1 MTNLLLYITWDV
13 DPVLFDLG
21 ILKIHYYSLCWIAA
35 FVMGWY
41 VMKNIFQTDKVDYKL
56 LDPLFLYS
64 FLGVIIGARL
74 GELFYNFD
82 YYLDKNLG
90 EALIQIFLPVE
101 SKEGS
106 STFFGLLQGYEFSGF
121 RGLASHGATIGFL
134 ISSYL
139 INRKYF
145 KRNYFWILDRVAI
158 TVPLGGAAIR
168 VGNFINSEIV
178 GSPSGL
184 PWAVKFINQSPEYG
198 AIEPRH
204 PAQLYEAICYVI
216 IFFVVW
222 HIYKKTDKKYRM
234 GYIFG
239 LFFVLLWC
247 VRFIIEF
254 FKEDQ
259 NKQTG
264 EFVARVMDIGLNNG
278 QILSIPF
285 IIFGIIVMITSKNRV
300 YKD

>member
-1 MTNLLLYITWDV
+1 MINLLYITWDIN
-13 DPVLFDLG
+13 PVMIDLG
-21 ILKIHYYSLCWIAA
+21 SLQIHYYSLMWILA

-41 VMKNIFQTDKVDYKL
+41 VMKKILETDKVDVKL

-74 GELFYNFD
+74 GELFYNLD
-82 YYLDKNLG
+82 YYQGMSLG
-90 EALIQIFLPVE
+90 KALIEVFLPVQQNPD
-101 SKEGS
+101 S
-106 STFFGLLQGYEFSGF
+106 SAFFGLLKGYEFSGF
-121 RGLASHGATIGFL
+121 RGLASHGATIGFM

-139 INRKYF
+139 FNRKYL
-145 KRNYFWILDRVAI
+145 KKNIFWLLDRVAI

-168 VGNFINSEIV
+168 VGNFFNSEIV
-178 GSPSGL
+178 GKVSDL
-184 PWAVKFINQSPEYG
+184 PWAVEFVNQSSGYG
-198 AIEPRH
+198 QIEPRH
-204 PAQLYEAICYVI
+204 PSQLYEAICYVI

-222 HIYKKTDKKYRM
+222 FVYRKTSLKYRQ

-239 LFFVLLWC
+239 LFFILLWI

-259 NKQTG
+259 G
-264 EFVARVMDIGLNNG
+264 EEFVAQLLNIGLNNG

-285 IIFGIIVMITSKNRV
+285 ILFGILVMFTSKNRV

>member
-1 MTNLLLYITWDV
+1 MIDTLLYITWNA
-13 DPVLFDLG
+13 DPVMVDFG
-21 ILKIHYYSLCWIAA
+21 FLKIHYYSICWILA

-41 VMKNIFQTDKVDYKL
+41 VMKNIFSTDKVDIKL

-82 YYLDKNLG
+82 TYLHMPIG
-90 EALIQIFLPVE
+90 QALLEVFLPVQ
-101 SKEGS
+101 KNPD
-106 STFFGLLQGYEFSGF
+106 STAFFGLLKGYEFSGF
-121 RGLASHGATIGFL
+121 RGLASHGATLGFL
-134 ISSYL
+134 FSSYL
-139 INRKYF
+139 FNRKYL
-145 KRNYFWILDRVAI
+145 KKNLFWLLDRVAI

-168 VGNFINSEIV
+168 LGNFINSEIV
-178 GSPSGL
+178 GKASDL
-184 PWAVKFINQSPEYG
+184 PWAVKFMRQSDGYG
-198 AIEPRH
+198 EIIPRH

-216 IFFVVW
+216 IFFIIW
-222 HIYKKTDKKYRM
+222 YIYKKTNKKYQM

-247 VRFIIEF
+247 VRFFIEF

-259 NKQTG
+259 G
-264 EFVARVMDIGLNNG
+264 DEFVAQALNIGLNNG

-285 IIFGIIVMITSKNRV
+285 ILFGLIVMMTSKNRT
-300 YKD
+300 YSDN

>member
-1 MTNLLLYITWDV
+1 MSNLLAIVWDIN
-13 DPVLFDLG
+13 PVLFDMG
-21 ILKIHYYSLCWIAA
+21 FIKIHYYSLCWILA

-41 VMKNIFQTDKVDYKL
+41 VMKNIFETDKVDYKI
-56 LDPLFLYS
+56 LDPLFLYA

-74 GELFYNFD
+74 GELFYNID
-82 YYLDKNLG
+82 TYWGQPIGKV
-90 EALIQIFLPVE
+90 LIEVFLPVQE
-101 SKEGS
+101 RQGA
-106 STFFGLLQGYEFSGF
+106 STMFGLLQDYEFSGF

-134 ISSYL
+134 ITAYL
-139 INRKYF
+139 FNRKYL
-145 KRNYFWILDRVAI
+145 KKNLLWLLDRVAL

-178 GSPSGL
+178 GKPTDM
-184 PWAVKFINQSPEYG
+184 PWGVEFVQQSIGYG
-198 AIEPRH
+198 DNLVPRH

-216 IFFVVW
+216 IFFIIW
-222 HIYKKTDKKYRM
+222 HIYKKTNKKYQL

-239 LFFVLLWC
+239 LFFILLWS
-247 VRFIIEF
+247 VRFFVEF

-259 NKQTG
+259 G
-264 EFVARVMDIGLNNG
+264 AEFVADTLQIGLNNG

-285 IIFGIIVMITSKNRV
+285 ILLGIIIMVTSKKRI

>member
-1 MTNLLLYITWDV
+1 MNGFLAIVWDINPILLD
-13 DPVLFDLG
+13 FG
-21 ILKIHYYSLCWIAA
+21 FLKIHYYSLMWILA

-41 VMKNIFQTDKVDYKL
+41 VMKEIFKIDKVDYKI

-82 YYLDKNLG
+82 SYWGQPLG
-90 EALIQIFLPVE
+90 QVLIEVFLPVQQNPE
-101 SKEGS
+101 ASAL
-106 STFFGLLQGYEFSGF
+106 FGLLQGYEFSGF
-121 RGLASHGATIGFL
+121 RGLASHGATLGFL
-134 ISSYL
+134 LSSYL
-139 INRKYF
+139 FNRKYL
-145 KRNYFWILDRVAI
+145 KRNLLWLLDRVAI

-178 GSPSGL
+178 GKETDL
-184 PWAVKFINQSPEYG
+184 PWAVKFLNQSSGYG
-198 AIEPRH
+198 EVVGRH

-216 IFFVVW
+216 IFFVIW
-222 HIYKKTDKKYRM
+222 HIYRKTNKKYQH

-239 LFFVLLWC
+239 LFFILLWS
-247 VRFIIEF
+247 VRFFVEF

-259 NKQTG
+259 G
-264 EFVARVMDIGLNNG
+264 EEFVADALNIGLNNG

-285 IIFGIIVMITSKNRV
+285 ILLGIIIMATSKNRI

>member
-1 MTNLLLYITWDV
+1 MTNLLLYISWDI

-21 ILKIHYYSLCWIAA
+21 FIKIHYYSLCWIAA

-41 VMKNIFQTDKVDYKL
+41 VMKKIFEIDKVDYKI

-82 YYLDKNLG
+82 YYLDKQLG
-90 EALIQIFLPVE
+90 EALLEIFLPIE
-101 SKEGS
+101 KSEGGS
-106 STFFGLLQGYEFSGF
+106 AFFGLLQGYEFSGF
-121 RGLASHGATIGFL
+121 RGLASHGATLGFL

-139 INRKYF
+139 FNRKYLH
-145 KRNYFWILDRVAI
+145 KNLFWILDRVAI

-168 VGNFINSEIV
+168 VGNFINAEIV
-178 GSPSGL
+178 GKPSGL
-184 PWAVKFINQSPEYG
+184 PWAVEFKNQSEGYG
-198 AIEPRH
+198 AIVPRH
-204 PAQLYEAICYVI
+204 PAQLYEAVCYLI
-216 IFFVVW
+216 IFIVVW
-222 HIYKKTDKKYRM
+222 YIYKKTNKKYRQ

-239 LFFVLLWC
+239 LFFILLWC
-247 VRFIIEF
+247 VRFFIEF
-254 FKEDQ
+254 FKESQ
-259 NKQTG
+259 NQGG
-264 EFVARVMDIGLNNG
+264 EFVAKTLSVGLNNG

-285 IIFGIIVMITSKNRV
+285 IIFGIIVMITSKNRI